1 MRISHVATRQ
11 LTDVHHA
18 TVVQADVN
26 KSPKVNDVEDRTHE
40 FHSHLKILQL
50 EHALLKER
58 LRQVLAGIPTWA
70 SELLDD
76 VRQKQSAHAEFLGEG
91 WQVEAGCLLCER
103 FRPLTARQ
111 IFWNTAEPLQHF

>member
-1 MRISHVATRQ
+1 MLSSHAARLDHRQRYATTRFIQFQHPYLHNLPNGHHIVRISHVATRQ

-70 SELLDD
+70 SKLLDD
-76 VRQKQSAHAEFLGEG
+76 VR
-91 WQVEAGCLLCER
+91 
-103 FRPLTARQ
+103 
-111 IFWNTAEPLQHF
+111 